1 MAEQTHVV
9 KYVQKVRGR
18 DLQGKMRVLDKTQPQ
33 QLVLFQT
40 LLPEDDPDENFSN
53 TIEFYD
59 AIPKYFS
66 NPRLMDSMRKD
77 GIYLPRLERDF
88 QHRGETYKVT
98 IRPARLTGR
107 DGMDK
112 EYYPGPREE
121 LVEEA
126 LRKLACDRLN
136 GVYLDDQAGVQF
148 TIEFIPIT
156 PLAAMG
162 SSAPGSCAGHSRV
175 PSRDHGPPAS
185 TGGAGLSRCDSA

>member
-1 MAEQTHVV
+1 ME
-9 KYVQKVRGR
+9 
-18 DLQGKMRVLDKTQPQ
+18 
-33 QLVLFQT
+33 
-40 LLPEDDPDENFSN
+40 
-53 TIEFYD
+53 
-59 AIPKYFS
+59 
-66 NPRLMDSMRKD
+66 SMRKD

-98 IRPARLTGR
+98 IRPARITGR

-148 TIEFIPIT
+148 TIYELHAYST
-156 PLAAMG
+156 PNLPL
-162 SSAPGSCAGHSRV
+162 SPRQSCHLFHTKVAT
-175 PSRDHGPPAS
+175 DS
-185 TGGAGLSRCDSA
+185 TGSLPLIPYEGCH